1 MASSSVARSNTI
13 QTVRDYV
20 TRMCTDVPGMKVLV
34 MDAETTGVVSMVFT
48 QTQVLQHEVF
58 MTDTIERQAGEKMP
72 HLKACYFVRPT
83 AENLRRI
90 QSELREPRFGEYHLF
105 FSNTTR
111 DGMIQQLAEA
121 DEHEVVQQVHE
132 YFADYLPVTPD
143 LFHLNVGSIA
153 GLSGSVW
160 EQAVFD
166 RLHQGVCSLLLSLKK
181 RPQIRYQRSS
191 EVAQRV
197 AETVLGTMDADPDL
211 FAFRRPDVPPLLLI
225 VDRRDDPVTPL
236 LSQWTYQAMVHELVG
251 ISNNRVDLRGAPGVD
266 KELQQ
271 LVLSADQDA
280 FFADNM
286 LLNYGD
292 LAENVKGL
300 LDAFQAKTKSTKNI
314 GSIADMQQFVEAYPQ
329 FKKLSGDVSKHVTLL
344 GEINRLV
351 ESQQLMEVSQVEQ
364 ELACTEDHSSAVT
377 EVLAL
382 LRKPSI
388 ADQNKLRLVL
398 LYALRYEKE
407 PSNRIDTFC
416 DMLGADAR
424 QAVSQMLAHCGAA
437 VRSGDLFSNKTWLA
451 ATKKSLQRNIKGVQN
466 VYTQHSPYLA
476 QTLDALLKGTLTE
489 TQYPHL
495 GSEPPTAGAKRRAP
509 VEVIVFMVGG
519 VTYEESRYVSEM
531 NTANPGVRVLLG
543 GTTIHNSASF
553 LEEVKRLPSAGGAPT
568 PQPMQQPGLDSLT
581 GGLSGLGIAAPS
593 IDSKRIKALTSTMSS
608 SLQSGVSTLASKIQ

>member
-251 ISNNRVDLRGAPGVD
+251 ISNNRVDLRGAPGEQTLRERGWGRGRGRGGGGRTHTRRGERERVWRRAVVRASGWLRA
-266 KELQQ
+266 E
-271 LVLSADQDA
+271 SGWPR
-280 FFADNM
+280 
-286 LLNYGD
+286 GD
-292 LAENVKGL
+292 RARVCAGVCVACVAGL
-300 LDAFQAKTKSTKNI
+300 LSCGCRRRQGAVNS
-314 GSIADMQQFVEAYPQ
+314 
-329 FKKLSGDVSKHVTLL
+329 VSSHLL
-344 GEINRLV
+344 L
-351 ESQQLMEVSQVEQ
+351 
-364 ELACTEDHSSAVT
+364 
-377 EVLAL
+377 
-382 LRKPSI
+382 
-388 ADQNKLRLVL
+388 
-398 LYALRYEKE
+398 
-407 PSNRIDTFC
+407 
-416 DMLGADAR
+416 
-424 QAVSQMLAHCGAA
+424 
-437 VRSGDLFSNKTWLA
+437 
-451 ATKKSLQRNIKGVQN
+451 
-466 VYTQHSPYLA
+466 
-476 QTLDALLKGTLTE
+476 
-489 TQYPHL
+489 
-495 GSEPPTAGAKRRAP
+495 
-509 VEVIVFMVGG
+509 
-519 VTYEESRYVSEM
+519 
-531 NTANPGVRVLLG
+531 
-543 GTTIHNSASF
+543 
-553 LEEVKRLPSAGGAPT
+553 
-568 PQPMQQPGLDSLT
+568 
-581 GGLSGLGIAAPS
+581 
-593 IDSKRIKALTSTMSS
+593 
-608 SLQSGVSTLASKIQ
+608 